1 MDESFDFLCEAA
13 DYLDRFIPISDTDV
27 ILEATP
33 FAKKANENNQKMGT
47 GAMASIKKAINAILL
62 VVKKAI
68 AAVTNF
74 LQEAFMSKEDRTKFA
89 YFKKLAAHDKA
100 FANKPIRVSDYRA
113 YEKTYDGA
121 LNELDR
127 LYKSGASTDQVSPLM
142 YKLNKT
148 LGDIK
153 NRTGKAGAAAL
164 ATIGMGAAVKLAND
178 NVICAQGVKAALNA
192 ENGALQDLLA
202 KAAGDDH
209 AAKFKGKID
218 NYSRNTFFH
227 RCKVNLLNR
236 KQNDIA
242 ACGKSLMSRL
252 TSFVKQD
259 DNGGFRITKGS
270 VAKGLIRNAD
280 AIGAASRGATGD
292 VNSSTGK
299 GIKNAVKG
307 AVRTADAVGQV
318 KSYGKA
324 ARRIFGKG

>member
-1 MDESFDFLCEAA
+1 MDESLDFLCEAA

-33 FAKKANENNQKMGT
+33 FAKKANANNQQMGS
-47 GAMASIKKAINAILL
+47 GAMASIKKAINAIML

-89 YFKKLAAHDKA
+89 YFKKLAAQDKA

-153 NRTGKAGAAAL
+153 NRTGKAGAAVI

-192 ENGALQDLLA
+192 ENGALQSLLA
-202 KAAGDDH
+202 KAAGDDQ
-209 AAKFKGKID
+209 AAKFKGKVD
-218 NYSRNTFFH
+218 SYSRNAFFH

-259 DNGGFRITKGS
+259 GNGGFRITKGS

-280 AIGAASRGATGD
+280 AIGAAARGATGG
-292 VNSSTGK
+292 VNNSTGK

-307 AVRTADAVGQV
+307 AVKTADAVGQV

-324 ARRIFGKG
+324 AKRIFGKG

>member
-1 MDESFDFLCEAA
+1 MDESLDFLCEAA

-33 FAKKANENNQKMGT
+33 FAKKANANNQQMGS
-47 GAMASIKKAINAILL
+47 GAMASIKKAINAIML

-89 YFKKLAAHDKA
+89 YFKKLASQDKA

-153 NRTGKAGAAAL
+153 NRTGKAGAAAI

-192 ENGALQDLLA
+192 ENGALQGLLA
-202 KAAGDDH
+202 KAAGDSQ
-209 AAKFKGKID
+209 AAKFKSKVD
-218 NYSRNTFFH
+218 SYSRNAFFH

-280 AIGAASRGATGD
+280 AIGAAARGATGD
-292 VNSSTGK
+292 VNNSTGK
-299 GIKNAVKG
+299 GIKNAIKG
-307 AVRTADAVGQV
+307 AARTADAVGQA

-324 ARRIFGKG
+324 AKRIFGKG